1 MSLKPDQ
8 LQGLRQSYTKGKLS
22 ESDCSPIPA
31 ALFETWLKEALN
43 AECDEPNAFTL
54 STVKENRPRARVVLL
69 KGLYLEGPV
78 FYSNYHSP
86 KGEELGEQ
94 GFASATFLWLP
105 LQRQVRIEGQ
115 IQKVSAA
122 MSDQYFASR
131 PHGSKIGA
139 IASPQGQ
146 VVESRDYLEKL
157 FSDANKKYPEGSD
170 VPRPTHW
177 GGYVILPER
186 WEFWQ
191 GRDNRLH
198 DRICYVKNNNQWIK
212 QRLAP

>member
-1 MSLKPDQ
+1 MALTQ
-8 LQGLRQSYTKGKLS
+8 AELQGLRQSYLKGALK
-22 ESDCSPIPA
+22 ETDCAPSPSQQ
-31 ALFETWLKEALN
+31 FERWLKEALSS
-43 AECDEPNAFTL
+43 ECDEPNAFTL
-54 STVKENRPRARVVLL
+54 STIRKDRPRARVVLL
-69 KGLYLEGPV
+69 KGLYQEGPV
-78 FYSNYHSP
+78 FYSNYLSP
-86 KGEELGEQ
+86 KGEELGEV

-115 IQKVSAA
+115 IQKVPAE
-122 MSDQYFASR
+122 MSDQYFSSR

-146 VVESRDYLEKL
+146 VVESREYLEKL
-157 FSDANKKYPEGSD
+157 FAEAHKKYPEGSQ
-170 VPRPTHW
+170 VPRPANW
-177 GGYVILPER
+177 GGYVIVPER

-198 DRICYVKNNNQWIK
+198 DRICYVKDKTNWIK